1 MKSFNKLS
9 QRKNKNLNLS
19 FQYLIESF
27 NPFFPKNGLGVRG
40 MKSPALLVGHRPPKT
55 MQITENPQRQFSWI
69 EFPAAR
75 RGKGNENPLADTPPL
90 AAGSFISPY
99 FPLAK

>member
-1 MKSFNKLS
+1 
-9 QRKNKNLNLS
+9 
-19 FQYLIESF
+19 
-27 NPFFPKNGLGVRG
+27 
-40 MKSPALLVGHRPPKT
+40 
-55 MQITENPQRQFSWI
+55 MQITENPQRQFFWI

-90 AAGSFISPY
+90 AVGSFISPY